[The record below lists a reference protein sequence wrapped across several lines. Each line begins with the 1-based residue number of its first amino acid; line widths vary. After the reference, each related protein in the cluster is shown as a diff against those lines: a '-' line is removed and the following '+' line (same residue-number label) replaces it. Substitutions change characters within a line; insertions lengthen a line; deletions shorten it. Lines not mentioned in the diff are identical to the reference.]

1 MARKDDEK
9 KRQEEGEELLG
20 AMFLNTI
27 ESENG
32 VKNDAELARDLDVPP
47 PVISKIRNNHRGVSA
62 DIMIRIHEAYGVSI
76 SRIKQLLRLDQVS
89 KVEKQKKNG
98 KK

>member
-1 MARKDDEK
+1 MPPKNDEK
-9 KRQEEGEELLG
+9 KNQEESDELLG
-20 AMFLNTI
+20 ALFLNTI
-27 ESENG
+27 EAENG

-62 DIMIRIHEAYGVSI
+62 DIIIRIHEAYGVSI
-76 SRIKQLLRLDQVS
+76 ASLKKMLRLDQLS
-89 KVEKQKKNG
+89 KVEKQKSG